1 MVFLAFADIQLFP
14 DGTLFIHIAMILGM
28 IWILNRTFFRPIN
41 RVIQARDKNKGG
53 HSSEAEAVMAQVG
66 EKQERYNKAMLEART
81 AGYGIIENEKSAAL
95 SAREGEMNAVKEET
109 AQKLA
114 SEKTEMERQTAEA
127 RTAIANEA
135 AAMADTISARI
146 LKG

>member
-1 MVFLAFADIQLFP
+1 MVFLAFADIQLLP

-41 RVIQARDKNKGG
+41 RVIQAREKNKGG
-53 HSSEAEAVMAQVG
+53 HSSEAEAVMAQVN
-66 EKQERYNKAMLEART
+66 EKQERYNREMLETRT
-81 AGYGIIENEKSAAL
+81 AGYGIIENEKSAAM
-95 SAREGEMNAVKEET
+95 SIREGEINAVKEET

-127 RTAIANEA
+127 RTAIASDA